1 MYILAVETTGAFA
14 SVALAED
21 GKIIGHLQGHDR
33 FSHLQNLMV
42 QVNSVVKE
50 NKLSLGDIDGIA
62 VSRGPGSFT
71 GIRIGVSSA
80 RALSQ
85 ILGIPCAAVPT
96 LEALAL
102 RAVEREGGY
111 EEDTLVCPILDA
123 RRSQIY
129 GGGYIIRDGVPQEEI
144 KGSPYSIEEFM
155 AKTERYD
162 RILLFGDGCDS
173 YEEKIAQ
180 LRPSGAEIAPESI
193 RYQDAV
199 SVARIGEKIFSS
211 GNSVGFLDLKRDY
224 MRLAEAERKLLEKQ
238 KKEK

>member
-96 LEALAL
+96 LEALRIPSYVL
-102 RAVEREGGY
+102 SWTREDHRY
-111 EEDTLVCPILDA
+111 
-123 RRSQIY
+123 
-129 GGGYIIRDGVPQEEI
+129 
-144 KGSPYSIEEFM
+144 
-155 AKTERYD
+155 TEAD
-162 RILLFGDGCDS
+162 IS
-173 YEEKIAQ
+173 YETEFH
-180 LRPSGAEIAPESI
+180 R
-193 RYQDAV
+193 
-199 SVARIGEKIFSS
+199 
-211 GNSVGFLDLKRDY
+211 KR
-224 MRLAEAERKLLEKQ
+224 
-238 KKEK
+238 